1 MWHEKEERLE
11 RLAQQ
16 PQASR
21 WAGTHFACFTGTK
34 VQILTVEVR
43 SFFLPRM
50 SGGKHFSVSP
60 QCGNS
65 CLCVGGDGSVLL
77 VLYLL
82 YWYKGTNLVTAE
94 APCCRSQGA
103 AGCAHSPAAQ
113 FTCFTGTR
121 VQILTLEVPHSSRCT
136 MLCTQTCRRRRQFAR
151 RAQVA

>member
-1 MWHEKEERLE
+1 MCHEKEERLK

-21 WAGTHFACFTGTK
+21 WAGTHFTFFTGAK
-34 VQILTVEVR
+34 VQILTMEVG

-77 VLYLL
+77 VLTFLALL
-82 YWYKGTNLVTAE
+82 VPK
-94 APCCRSQGA
+94 
-103 AGCAHSPAAQ
+103 
-113 FTCFTGTR
+113 
-121 VQILTLEVPHSSRCT
+121 VQIY
-136 MLCTQTCRRRRQFAR
+136 
-151 RAQVA
+151 

>member
-60 QCGNS
+60 QSGNS

-77 VLYLL
+77 VLTLL
-82 YWYKGTNLVTAE
+82 ALLVQKYKSTDSSGSVLQLKVHYNAMRTALLLSLL
-94 APCCRSQGA
+94 ALL
-103 AGCAHSPAAQ
+103 AQ
-113 FTCFTGTR
+113 ECKY
-121 VQILTLEVPHSSRCT
+121 
-136 MLCTQTCRRRRQFAR
+136 
-151 RAQVA
+151 